1 MEKHT
6 ELGRKVAGY
15 ALCYGT
21 LGLAAFFIGYLLIS
35 FALI

>member
-1 MEKHT
+1 MERHFG
-6 ELGRKVAGY
+6 LGRKVAGY

-21 LGLAAFFIGYLLIS
+21 LGLAVFFIGYLLVS